1 MEEASQESNRPPTR
15 FLQHP
20 FGASSRC
27 FQNSSKKRVAAQRRF
42 AELAPAMSWQE
53 RAMEAFSPTVEQT
66 ALQRRRFLALRRKE
80 RDEHRLN
87 LLDACITDYEKAARI
102 REWVE
107 WVSPTLQGEPDVAHL
122 VEWAKRNA
130 AQLEA
135 KSAAAMSQMGLREL
149 FPEVDDLH
157 DPLGDPAPKHP
168 WGL

>member
-1 MEEASQESNRPPTR
+1 
-15 FLQHP
+15 
-20 FGASSRC
+20 
-27 FQNSSKKRVAAQRRF
+27 
-42 AELAPAMSWQE
+42 
-53 RAMEAFSPTVEQT
+53 MEAFSPTVEQT

-107 WVSPTLQGEPDVAHL
+107 WVSPTLKGESDVAHL

-135 KSAAAMSQMGLREL
+135 KSAAAMSQMGLKEL

>member
-1 MEEASQESNRPPTR
+1 
-15 FLQHP
+15 
-20 FGASSRC
+20 
-27 FQNSSKKRVAAQRRF
+27 
-42 AELAPAMSWQE
+42 
-53 RAMEAFSPTVEQT
+53 MEALSPTIEQT

-87 LLDACITDYEKAARI
+87 LLDACISDYERAAKI
-102 REWVE
+102 REWAE
-107 WVSPTLQGEPDVAHL
+107 WTSPATQSEPEIARL
-122 VEWAKRNA
+122 VDWARENA

-135 KSAAAMSQMGLREL
+135 KSSAAMSQMGLKEL